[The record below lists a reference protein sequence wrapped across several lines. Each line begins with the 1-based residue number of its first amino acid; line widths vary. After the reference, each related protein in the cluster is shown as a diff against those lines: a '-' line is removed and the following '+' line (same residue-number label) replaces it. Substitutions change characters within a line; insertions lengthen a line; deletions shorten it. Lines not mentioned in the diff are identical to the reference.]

1 MLTDSKP
8 LSFVLGVDE
17 ELAVDGGEEV
27 DPESRSGAWPGR
39 GPAGTDRRRRRAAI
53 WFRRVA

>member
-8 LSFVLGVDE
+8 LTFVLGVDE

-27 DPESRSGAWPGR
+27 DAESRW
-39 GPAGTDRRRRRAAI
+39 RRRAAM
-53 WFRRVA
+53 V